1 MRSALKA
8 MFFALAVV
16 AAPAFAEVA
25 YAAEATP
32 IRIVRAPAVAPATEG
47 IVVVQEAVPPVPP
60 PVLRQGCSRVWRC
73 DSVICE
79 WRRGCWG
86 TYGYMEG
93 PYNNVQLAKRQ
104 FERHGWPVPTDQRSS
119 SSTYSK

>member
-32 IRIVRAPAVAPATEG
+32 IRIVRAPAVALATEG

-60 PVLRQGCSRVWRC
+60 PVLRQGCSRV
-73 DSVICE
+73 
-79 WRRGCWG
+79 
-86 TYGYMEG
+86 
-93 PYNNVQLAKRQ
+93 
-104 FERHGWPVPTDQRSS
+104 
-119 SSTYSK
+119 